1 MKHAARLL
9 KQTDT
14 ACLFVITDLEQQRT
28 FNIAVCRR
36 TGQMQQKVDQQWT
49 AYTHDAVQNLIQLL
63 LGHTPV
69 TSSMIINMLALA
81 PNTAAVETVTALIEH
96 LPIGQRPTIRMIANQ
111 RLLESQ
117 GCTPDELSA

>member
-36 TGQMQQKVDQQWT
+36 TGQMQQKIDQQWT
-49 AYTHDAVQNLIQLL
+49 VYTDDPVQNLIQLL

-69 TSSMIINMLALA
+69 TPSMIINMLALA

-96 LPIGQRPTIRMIANQ
+96 LLTGQQPTIRMIAHQ

>member
-14 ACLFVITDLEQQRT
+14 ACLFAITDLEQQRT
-28 FNIAVCRR
+28 FNVAVCRR
-36 TGQMQQKVDQQWT
+36 TCQMQQKVDQRWT
-49 AYTHDAVQNLIQLL
+49 VYTEDAVQNLIQLL

-69 TSSMIINMLALA
+69 TPSMIINMLALA

-96 LPIGQRPTIRMIANQ
+96 LPTGQQPTIRMIAHQ

>member
-1 MKHAARLL
+1 MKYAARLL

-14 ACLFVITDLEQQRT
+14 ACLFAITDLEQPHT

-36 TGQMQQKVDQQWT
+36 TGQMQQKVDQQWMM
-49 AYTHDAVQNLIQLL
+49 YTNDAVQSLIQLL
-63 LGHTPV
+63 LGHMPV
-69 TSSMIINMLALA
+69 TSSMIIDMLASA
-81 PNTAAVETVTALIEH
+81 PNTAAVETVTALVEH
-96 LPIGQRPTIRMIANQ
+96 LPVGQRPTIRVIARK

>member
-14 ACLFVITDLEQQRT
+14 ACLFAITDLEQQRT
-28 FNIAVCRR
+28 FNVAVCRR
-36 TGQMQQKVDQQWT
+36 TCQMQQKIDQQWT
-49 AYTHDAVQNLIQLL
+49 VYTDDPVHNLIQLL

-69 TSSMIINMLALA
+69 TPSMIINMLALA

-96 LPIGQRPTIRMIANQ
+96 LPTGQQPTIRMIAHQ